1 MQCNRG
7 SPACAWFGELHVLKI
22 LGCRFGFSARSP
34 GLRRMDLGE
43 GCSNMPFAR
52 FGYITVINFFF
63 GI

>member
-1 MQCNRG
+1 
-7 SPACAWFGELHVLKI
+7 VLKI